1 MRPSA
6 TRPTVT
12 VRATPTPTAERQQP
26 MTGAKKKAAKRRSL
40 VVRRAL
46 TDTPLARAHE
56 ARLAKRAQGRPP
68 KIPWE
73 RFDRTLYP
81 EPALALAYDAQARLA
96 VGEYSAVDLFARIA
110 SGLSLVGAPFDLIAA
125 ATCIP
130 TDELRHADY
139 AIRFAALC
147 AGKESVEL
155 SIDVRMLE
163 ARWKQKLD
171 LERLDYEI
179 VEIAA
184 IGETLACAL
193 LGACSERATDPV
205 AKAVYD
211 TILSDE
217 IHHARLGWY
226 YLAWRA
232 PQWSQRERQR
242 VSDRAGRMVI
252 ESEVRFGR
260 GRDAPK
266 GSRAAAR
273 ALGVLETKGQRAAVR
288 AVMEQQ
294 IVPGLDALGL
304 GASHAWKVRPRVA

>member
-1 MRPSA
+1 M
-6 TRPTVT
+6 
-12 VRATPTPTAERQQP
+12 
-26 MTGAKKKAAKRRSL
+26 L

-46 TDTPLARAHE
+46 TETPLARSHDN
-56 ARLAKRAQGRPP
+56 RLAKRANGRTP

-73 RFDRTLYP
+73 RFDRSRYP
-81 EPALALAYDAQARLA
+81 REALALCYDAQSRLA
-96 VGEYSAVDLFARIA
+96 IGEYTAVDLFARIA

-130 TDELRHADY
+130 TDEVRHADY

-147 AGKESVEL
+147 AGKESVAL
-155 SIDVRMLE
+155 NVDDKML
-163 ARWKQKLD
+163 AKRWKKKLD
-171 LERLDYEI
+171 IERLDYEI

-193 LGACSERATDPV
+193 LGACAERATDPV

-232 PQWSQRERQR
+232 PQWSRRERQR
-242 VSDRAGRMVI
+242 VADCAGRMVM
-252 ESEVRFGR
+252 ESEVRFR
-260 GRDAPK
+260 KGRDAS
-266 GSRAAAR
+266 SRKHSAAAR
-273 ALGVLETKGQRAAVR
+273 ALGCLETKGQREVVR
-288 AVMEQQ
+288 AVMEEQ

-304 GASHAWKVRPRVA
+304 GASHAWKIRPRAS